1 MSSIYDK
8 IDWPLL
14 AKQKELLL
22 EQIEGERGS
31 MPEHPLDGLVS
42 LIDTIQDEASELG
55 YPVKFLDEP
64 ELHGFAV
71 IHRDAG
77 ALPGSFPECFMCQA
91 EDGDHAE
98 EQCRNA
104 YPESKVLWTHLGTAE
119 AAYDNYWRAGK

>member
-42 LIDTIQDEASELG
+42 LIDTIQDEASDQG
-55 YPVKFLDEP
+55 YPVVFL
-64 ELHGFAV
+64 
-71 IHRDAG
+71 
-77 ALPGSFPECFMCQA
+77 
-91 EDGDHAE
+91 E
-98 EQCRNA
+98 EG
-104 YPESKVLWTHLGTAE
+104 EE
-119 AAYDNYWRAGK
+119 